1 MSNIL
6 LSISAVLVLVAIILM
21 IYKIVITIL
30 RIRKELK
37 EQKQKEVEKQQ
48 QLLEERMI
56 ADCME
61 DVNQKPSSYIM
72 GCDCGVSDKYRCQI
86 YHVDM
91 KDNIEKLLCLECIR
105 EYCEKGY
112 IVSF

>member
-1 MSNIL
+1 
-6 LSISAVLVLVAIILM
+6 
-21 IYKIVITIL
+21 
-30 RIRKELK
+30 
-37 EQKQKEVEKQQ
+37 
-48 QLLEERMI
+48 MI